1 MPYPSRGW
9 LGPSQPF
16 PSPAEWHHPQTRG
29 LEYKD
34 QDGNVQH
41 RRLLREPIDETRSI
55 LGVQPFLGAPKM
67 TGLEFVKGDIVVL
80 KSGGPAMTIESI
92 GNYAEGLARGPER
105 GAKCIWFDGGKPQ
118 EHVFDVAVLEKVE
131 P

>member
-1 MPYPSRGW
+1 
-9 LGPSQPF
+9 
-16 PSPAEWHHPQTRG
+16 
-29 LEYKD
+29 
-34 QDGNVQH
+34 
-41 RRLLREPIDETRSI
+41 
-55 LGVQPFLGAPKM
+55 M

-80 KSGGPAMTIESI
+80 KSGGPAMTVESI